1 MKRAN
6 IGTRV
11 AALAIDVVGVAVT
24 AIIFENPV
32 LKLADALGMIKF
44 LSIDTSAE
52 ALMMVVLALWGAG
65 LLYML
70 TDVVAAA
77 TPGKMLMRLKIRR
90 EDSQKARIGNL
101 LTRYL
106 LKCSFFLIVLPFGI
120 IENTVLSILFLSI
133 GLMVFVG
140 YFLILGDE
148 RQALHDRLSHTSVF
162 RS

>member
-6 IGTRV
+6 FGTRM
-11 AALAIDVVGVAVT
+11 AALAIDVVGVAIV
-24 AIIFENPV
+24 AIIFENPI

-52 ALMMVVLALWGAG
+52 ALMMVILAFWGAG

-77 TPGKMLMRLKIRR
+77 TPGKMFMRLKIRR
-90 EDSQKARIGNL
+90 EDGRKTGIGNL
-101 LTRYL
+101 LKRYL
-106 LKCSFFLIVLPFGI
+106 LKCSFLLIILPFGI
-120 IENTVLSILFLSI
+120 VENTILSILFLSI
-133 GLMVFVG
+133 GLIGFVG
-140 YFLILGDE
+140 YFLILGGE